1 MHNLN
6 HIWNV
11 RKYND
16 EKDEF
21 KYFKLNF
28 RSSGLG
34 VGGGSL
40 FVLIQIMAKKQ
51 DLNQIR
57 AYNLAMFISLGIVLA
72 IKNKNEIK
80 ELKINKFSI
89 LVFAAI
95 GSIIGA
101 KIGNKINE
109 NITKRIF
116 NIFML
121 IIGFYEIIVSL
132 KRIKNGKNNNV
143 KGDK

>member
-1 MHNLN
+1 MIYL
-6 HIWNV
+6 IAIISS
-11 RKYND
+11 
-16 EKDEF
+16 F
-21 KYFKLNF
+21 L
-28 RSSGLG
+28 SGLG

-57 AYNLAMFISLGIVLA
+57 AYNLAMFISLGIEKKK
-72 IKNKNEIK
+72 KNKNEIK

>member
-1 MHNLN
+1 MIYL
-6 HIWNV
+6 ISIISS
-11 RKYND
+11 
-16 EKDEF
+16 F
-21 KYFKLNF
+21 L
-28 RSSGLG
+28 SGLG

-51 DLNQIR
+51 NLNEIR
-57 AYNLAMFISLGIVLA
+57 AYNLAMFITLGIILA
-72 IKNKNEIK
+72 IKNRRVLKDV
-80 ELKINKFSI
+80 KINKLSI
-89 LVFAAI
+89 IVFAVL

-101 KIGNKINE
+101 KIGNIIDE

-132 KRIKNGKNNNV
+132 KGIKNGKNNSM
-143 KGDK
+143 KGDS

>member
-1 MHNLN
+1 MIYL
-6 HIWNV
+6 ISIISS
-11 RKYND
+11 
-16 EKDEF
+16 F
-21 KYFKLNF
+21 L
-28 RSSGLG
+28 SGLG

-40 FVLIQIMAKKQ
+40 FVLIHIMAKKQ

-57 AYNLAMFISLGIVLA
+57 AYNLAMFISLGLVLV

-80 ELKINKFSI
+80 KIKINKFSI

-132 KRIKNGKNNNV
+132 KRIKNAKNNNV

>member
-1 MHNLN
+1 MIYL
-6 HIWNV
+6 ISIISS
-11 RKYND
+11 
-16 EKDEF
+16 F
-21 KYFKLNF
+21 L
-28 RSSGLG
+28 SGLG

-51 DLNQIR
+51 NLNEIR
-57 AYNLAMFISLGIVLA
+57 AYNLAMFISLGVILA
-72 IKNKNEIK
+72 IKNKNTLK
-80 ELKINKFSI
+80 DLKINKLSI
-89 LVFAAI
+89 IVFAAI

-101 KIGNKINE
+101 KIGNIIDE

-132 KRIKNGKNNNV
+132 KRIKNGKNNSM
-143 KGDK
+143 KGDS

>member
-1 MHNLN
+1 MIYL
-6 HIWNV
+6 ISIISS
-11 RKYND
+11 
-16 EKDEF
+16 F
-21 KYFKLNF
+21 L
-28 RSSGLG
+28 SGLG

-40 FVLIQIMAKKQ
+40 FVLIQIMTKKQ

-57 AYNLAMFISLGIVLA
+57 AYNLAMFISLGLVLA

-80 ELKINKFSI
+80 GLNINKFSI
-89 LVFAAI
+89 IVFAAV

-132 KRIKNGKNNNV
+132 KRIKNDKNNNV

>member
-1 MHNLN
+1 MIYL
-6 HIWNV
+6 ISIISS
-11 RKYND
+11 
-16 EKDEF
+16 F
-21 KYFKLNF
+21 L
-28 RSSGLG
+28 SGLG

-57 AYNLAMFISLGIVLA
+57 AYNLAMFISLGLVLV

-80 ELKINKFSI
+80 KLKINKFSI

-132 KRIKNGKNNNV
+132 KRIKNAKNNNV

>member
-1 MHNLN
+1 MIYL
-6 HIWNV
+6 ISIISS
-11 RKYND
+11 
-16 EKDEF
+16 F
-21 KYFKLNF
+21 L
-28 RSSGLG
+28 SGLG

-57 AYNLAMFISLGIVLA
+57 AYNLAMFISLGLVLV

-80 ELKINKFSI
+80 KIKINKFSI

-132 KRIKNGKNNNV
+132 KRIKNAKNNNV